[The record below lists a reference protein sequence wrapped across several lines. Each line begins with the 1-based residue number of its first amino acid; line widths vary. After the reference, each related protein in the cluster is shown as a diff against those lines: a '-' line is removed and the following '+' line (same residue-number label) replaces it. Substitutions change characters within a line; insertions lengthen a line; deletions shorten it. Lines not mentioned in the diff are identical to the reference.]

1 MTSDG
6 RGTHLRSPVTFAGLM
21 IRFPI
26 AKINLGLYIT
36 EKRADGYHNLE
47 TVFMPVATVQD
58 VLEAVPAQGET
69 VRMHLGGLPV
79 AGDSKDNL
87 VWKAYELL
95 RDRFPDV
102 IPALDWHLHKAIPMG
117 AGLGGG
123 SSDGAETLLLL
134 NEAYQLHLPEA
145 TLLELALQLGSDC
158 PFFIYGKPCFA
169 SGRGERLEPMNLN
182 LDAYRIE
189 IVPSDIHV
197 STGKAFGML
206 HPRPAPFDLRQLSQ
220 VPVEDWRFTIGNDFE
235 APVCT
240 MHPELA
246 RTKQQLYDRGA
257 VYAQMSGSGSAL
269 FALFRKDIS

>member
-1 MTSDG
+1 
-6 RGTHLRSPVTFAGLM
+6 M

-58 VLEAVPAQGET
+58 VLEAVPAKHESPQ
-69 VRMHLGGLPV
+69 MHLSGLPV
-79 AGDSKDNL
+79 AGDAKDNL
-87 VWKAYELL
+87 VWKAYQLL
-95 RDRFPDV
+95 RERYPDR

-123 SSDGAETLLLL
+123 SSDGAEALLLL
-134 NEAYQLHLPEA
+134 NERCDLRLPEA

-158 PFFIYGKPCFA
+158 PFFIYGKSCFA
-169 SGRGERLEPMNLN
+169 WGRGERLEPMALD

-189 IVPSDIHV
+189 VIPSAIHV
-197 STGKAFGML
+197 STGTAFGML
-206 HPRPAPFDLRQLSQ
+206 NPRPAPFDLRRLSQ
-220 VPVEDWRFTIGNDFE
+220 LPVEDWKSTIGNDFE
-235 APVCT
+235 APVFA

-246 RTKQQLYDRGA
+246 LAKQQLYDRGA

-269 FALFRKDIS
+269 FALFRK

>member
-1 MTSDG
+1 
-6 RGTHLRSPVTFAGLM
+6 M

-58 VLEAVPAQGET
+58 ILEAVPATGE
-69 VRMHLGGLPV
+69 RPQMHLSGLPV

-87 VWKAYELL
+87 VWKAYRLMHE
-95 RDRFPDV
+95 RFPDR

-123 SSDGAETLLLL
+123 SSDGAEALLLL
-134 NEAYQLHLPEA
+134 NEMCKLRLPEA

-169 SGRGERLEPMNLN
+169 SGRGERLQPMHLN

-189 IVPSDIHV
+189 VVPSTIHV

-206 HPRPAPFDLRQLSQ
+206 TPRPAPFDLRQLAQ
-220 VPVEDWRFTIGNDFE
+220 VPVGDWKFTIGNDFE
-235 APVCT
+235 DPVFA

-246 RTKQQLYDRGA
+246 LAKQQLYDRGA

-269 FALFRKDIS
+269 FALFRR